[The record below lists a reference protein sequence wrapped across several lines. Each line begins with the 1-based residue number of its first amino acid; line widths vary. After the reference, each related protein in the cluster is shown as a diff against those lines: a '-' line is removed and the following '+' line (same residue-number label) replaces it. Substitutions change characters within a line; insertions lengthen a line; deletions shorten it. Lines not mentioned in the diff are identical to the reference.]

1 MRIGPRGSAA
11 LLAALVAS
19 SGAAG
24 RAAAQ
29 VQPQGP
35 PGAPVEP
42 IRAGRPP
49 SGAGPV
55 YGESPLPEAPPMIV
69 HRTRKG
75 LMLVGFGVFG
85 AAHAAAL
92 FFSLY
97 SDCSTRETPAE
108 TSNCH
113 AASDRFWIPFV
124 GPWLALSADPG
135 ADSSHPTQDR
145 AVAVVW
151 GLIQVAGAVMVVVGG
166 IGRDVPAR
174 PARRPYAMWGVVP
187 TAARDGAGVA
197 LRAAF

>member
-1 MRIGPRGSAA
+1 MGTGLRGSAA

-19 SGAAG
+19 SGVAG

-29 VQPQGP
+29 AQPQGP

-42 IRAGRPP
+42 I
-49 SGAGPV
+49 PV
-55 YGESPLPEAPPMIV
+55 YRELAAPAPPPVMV

-75 LMLVGFGVFG
+75 LMLAGFVTFG

-113 AASDRFWIPFV
+113 EASDRFWIPFV
-124 GPWLALSADPG
+124 GPWLAYSADHG
-135 ADSSHPTQDR
+135 TSSHPAQDG

-151 GLIQVAGAVMVVVGG
+151 GLIQVAVAIMVIAGG

-174 PARRPYAMWGVVP
+174 SPPRPHAMWDVVP
-187 TAARDGAGVA
+187 TAGRDGAGVA

>member
-1 MRIGPRGSAA
+1 MGTGLRGSAA

-19 SGAAG
+19 SGVAG

-29 VQPQGP
+29 AQPQGP

-42 IRAGRPP
+42 I
-49 SGAGPV
+49 PV
-55 YGESPLPEAPPMIV
+55 YRELAAPAPPPVMV

-75 LMLVGFGVFG
+75 LMLAGFVTFG

-113 AASDRFWIPFV
+113 EASDRFWIPFV
-124 GPWLALSADPG
+124 GPWLVYSADHG
-135 ADSSHPTQDR
+135 ISSHL
-145 AVAVVW
+145 A
-151 GLIQVAGAVMVVVGG
+151 
-166 IGRDVPAR
+166 
-174 PARRPYAMWGVVP
+174 
-187 TAARDGAGVA
+187 
-197 LRAAF
+197 